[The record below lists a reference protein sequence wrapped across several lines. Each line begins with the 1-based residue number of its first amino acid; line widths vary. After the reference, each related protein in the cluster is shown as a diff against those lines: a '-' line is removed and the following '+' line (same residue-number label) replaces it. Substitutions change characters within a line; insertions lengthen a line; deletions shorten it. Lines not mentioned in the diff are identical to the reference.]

1 MNRADMTAK
10 LVVANAPAEYC
21 LPVKKDRRFSPVFQV
36 KARLYRTLTVSISS
50 MTTPIRCPPVSA
62 THSNITTTLRQPR
75 AHRPLRVYLA
85 GPPCQHFLPF
95 TVADALVA
103 PDPGTRFKLAML
115 GTCSRD
121 TGMLVTQ
128 ACVPGATRSRCR

>member
-50 MTTPIRCPPVSA
+50 MTTPTRRSHVSA
-62 THSNITTTLRQPR
+62 TRSNVTTTLRQPR

-85 GPPCQHFLPF
+85 VPPCNSTLQALP
-95 TVADALVA
+95 AIH
-103 PDPGTRFKLAML
+103 
-115 GTCSRD
+115 
-121 TGMLVTQ
+121 
-128 ACVPGATRSRCR
+128 RSRHARCTGPGPG